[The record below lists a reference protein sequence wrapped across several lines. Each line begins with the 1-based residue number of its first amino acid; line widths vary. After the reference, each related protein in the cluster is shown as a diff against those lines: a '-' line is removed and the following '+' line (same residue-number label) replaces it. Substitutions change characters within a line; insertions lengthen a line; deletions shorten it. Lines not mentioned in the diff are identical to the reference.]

1 MKTRKRNYDS
11 GKFTLLVMAVLVT
24 ALIAFSS
31 CGKANDPDAL
41 NTDIPAPPPP
51 PPVPVNPDSVYVLV
65 DELPVFT
72 GGDSTLLKYIA
83 DNTAYP
89 AEARINKIQ
98 GKVIVRLVVGKDGTV
113 SNVDVV
119 KGVNPLLDAEA
130 VRVVSTLPK
139 FESPAKKGG
148 VAVGIHYMIPIEFA
162 LK

>member
-11 GKFTLLVMAVLVT
+11 GKFTLLVMSVLVV

-31 CGKANDPDAL
+31 CGKANDPSST
-41 NTDIPAPPPP
+41 NTEIPAPPPP
-51 PPVPVNPDSVYVLV
+51 PVPVDPDSVYVMV
-65 DELPVFT
+65 DEYPVFT
-72 GGDSTLLKYIA
+72 GGDTALLNYIA
-83 DNTAYP
+83 DNTVYP
-89 AEARINKIQ
+89 AGARINKIQ
-98 GKVIVRLVVGKDGTV
+98 GKVVVKLVVEKDGSV
-113 SNVDVV
+113 SNVEVV

-148 VAVGIHYMIPIEFA
+148 VAVRIHYMVPITFA